1 MDLAEA
7 RAAAAFHPALRGTM
21 RVVVGSERSMKS
33 RQAELER
40 HLDAMSRYVECD
52 KDRPS
57 RLCTLVLRSAAS
69 VPAQALILMKDTLA
83 DAGVRARVILA
94 NLQPQDDLKQ
104 LFDTLSSL
112 SPGAEGTALIRWAR
126 DARLLEAHEQ
136 VTYGT
141 KMCWAGDA
149 MRRDADK
156 RNSLVLFEMNA
167 PNAARRAARAFHALW
182 DASVR
187 VPGRHLETPRLSK
200 PSCAYDPMDDAP
212 ASAKDTTIQ
221 VWPLVRH

>member
-1 MDLAEA
+1 
-7 RAAAAFHPALRGTM
+7 M
-21 RVVVGSERSMKS
+21 RVVVGSERSLKS

-40 HLDAMSRYVECD
+40 HLDAMSRYVERH
-52 KDRPS
+52 KDRRS
-57 RLCTLVLRSAAS
+57 RRCTLVVRSAAS

-83 DAGVRARVILA
+83 NVGVRARVVLA
-94 NLQPQDDLKQ
+94 NLQPQNELKQ

-112 SPGAEGTALIRWAR
+112 SPGAEGSALIRWAR

-156 RNSLVLFEMNA
+156 RNSLALFEMNA
-167 PNAARRAARAFHALW
+167 PNAARHAAHAFDALW
-182 DASVR
+182 DASVP
-187 VPGRHLETPRLSK
+187 VPGRHLETPHLSR
-200 PSCAYDPMDDAP
+200 PSSAYGPMDDTP
-212 ASAKDTTIQ
+212 ASVKDASIQ